1 MLKKRCAI
9 LALALLAI
17 ASGAWAQAKP
27 NVGVLSVDS
36 PLYTSAVVSESRV
49 AARLVAGDPLLI
61 IGSQDKKIA
70 IDGVPTLWYQA
81 KTAEGATGWI
91 PGSRLSFSP
100 TAFKRS
106 AFSSEE
112 QYSAYFLMAARPGDK
127 VVAARSYEKVA
138 KGDVGYYVSY
148 HDGGLPVAVVWERNL
163 DATPAEEYL
172 PSDFPEVL
180 QKYVYYVTFPVVEL
194 AGESGVASFGKLA
207 KDLPNRFPT
216 ADGFYASEVDD
227 EFPWYTPP
235 EASYGYSDD
244 YYDEYGDEYSDDYG
258 YYDEYGDDYYGDYD
272 DDYVEGEES
281 YGKIKVGS
289 SVILGKH
296 DDVNGGANWADEMDA
311 YVGTEAVVSSL
322 PGADSQGFLV
332 VRVDGNGYV
341 WRVRNLTLADRGE
354 TGSYGYQVGDKVILG
369 AHRYIDEDN
378 NWADDMLEYV
388 GRTATITEMEGTDGS
403 NCYIV
408 HVDIDNGDWYWR
420 VETMQPAE

>member
-1 MLKKRCAI
+1 MLNKRRAI
-9 LALALLAI
+9 LALALAV
-17 ASGAWAQAKP
+17 AAVGVWAQAKP
-27 NVGVLSVDS
+27 TVGVLAVDS
-36 PLYTSAVVSESRV
+36 PLYSSAVVSESRV

-61 IGSQDKKIA
+61 VGSQDKKIA
-70 IDGVPTLWYQA
+70 VDGVPTLWYQV
-81 KTAEGATGWI
+81 KTADGVAGWM

-106 AFSSEE
+106 AFNSEE

-148 HDGGLPVAVVWERNL
+148 HDGGLPLAIVWERNL
-163 DATPAEEYL
+163 AATPAEEYL

-180 QKYVYYVTFPVVEL
+180 RQFVYYVKFPVVEL

-207 KDLPNRFPT
+207 KDLPNRYPSE
-216 ADGFYASEVDD
+216 DGYYASEIDD

-244 YYDEYGDEYSDDYG
+244 YDDDYG
-258 YYDEYGDDYYGDYD
+258 YYDDYGDDYYGDYD
-272 DDYVEGEES
+272 EDYVEGEES
-281 YGKIKVGS
+281 YGMIKVGS
-289 SVILGKH
+289 TVILGKH
-296 DDVNGGANWADEMDA
+296 DDVNGGANWAGEMDA
-311 YVGTEAVVSSL
+311 YVGQEAVVSSL

-341 WRVRNLTLADRGE
+341 WRVRNLTLKDRGE
-354 TGSYGYQVGDKVILG
+354 TGSYGYRVGDKVVIG

-388 GRTATITEMEGTDGS
+388 GRTATITTMEGTDGS
-403 NCYIV
+403 NSYIV

-420 VETMQPAE
+420 VETMQPAK